1 MKYFPANRTFMPF
14 FRIRNR
20 SQGWCILIIPPIKVN
35 VEPLSDIEA
44 GITVKLAGSGFLF
57 VPLPLLGLY

>member
-1 MKYFPANRTFMPF
+1 MPF

-20 SQGWCILIIPPIKVN
+20 SQGWYILIIPPIE

-44 GITVKLAGSGFLF
+44 GITVKLARFGFLF
-57 VPLPLLGLY
+57 VPFPLLVLY

>member
-1 MKYFPANRTFMPF
+1 MVHFNNT
-14 FRIRNR
+14 
-20 SQGWCILIIPPIKVN
+20 PIE

-44 GITVKLAGSGFLF
+44 GITVKLARFGFLF

>member
-20 SQGWCILIIPPIKVN
+20 SQGWYILIIPPIE

-44 GITVKLAGSGFLF
+44 GITVKLARFGFLF
-57 VPLPLLGLY
+57 VPFPLLVLY